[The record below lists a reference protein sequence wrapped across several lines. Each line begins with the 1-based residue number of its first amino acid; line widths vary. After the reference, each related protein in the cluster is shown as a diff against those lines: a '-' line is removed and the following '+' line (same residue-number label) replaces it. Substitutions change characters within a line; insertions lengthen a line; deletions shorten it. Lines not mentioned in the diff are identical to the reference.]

1 MKDNLFKKLSEEE
14 RPEFRQWARD
24 NYNPGSEIRDY
35 WHPVVREEC
44 RKMNAE
50 KETTQ

>member
-1 MKDNLFKKLSEEE
+1 MKDNLFKELSEEAK
-14 RPEFRQWARD
+14 PEYRQWARD

-35 WHPVVREEC
+35 WHPVVRGEC